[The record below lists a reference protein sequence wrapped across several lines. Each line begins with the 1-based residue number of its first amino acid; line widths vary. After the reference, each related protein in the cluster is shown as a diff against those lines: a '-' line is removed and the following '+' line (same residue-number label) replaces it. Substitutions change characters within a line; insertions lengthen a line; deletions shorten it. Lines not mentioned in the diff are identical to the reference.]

1 MSSFEK
7 YRIHEVAKDFNITS
21 KVVSEILTE
30 YASAP
35 KNHMQ
40 VLEQGELD
48 LIFEYLTQHNQME
61 SIAEVFAVPAA
72 PKAAEQKA
80 PQQAKPQQ
88 GKAPQNQQAK
98 PQQNKRRNNN
108 HRRDNRPRK
117 EDKNG

>member
-40 VLEQGELD
+40 VLEAHELD
-48 LIFEYLTQHNQME
+48 LIFE
-61 SIAEVFAVPAA
+61 
-72 PKAAEQKA
+72 
-80 PQQAKPQQ
+80 
-88 GKAPQNQQAK
+88 
-98 PQQNKRRNNN
+98 
-108 HRRDNRPRK
+108 
-117 EDKNG
+117 